1 MSVLPNHFTDK
12 EVKTI
17 TDLVIIN
24 NYSQVLTIDEIN
36 PLLNDKQVVQ
46 YNLTLGLVIK
56 LRSVIERLFDRTNL
70 QKYRSIIDIKS
81 VLYVITYIYTIQ
93 EDRNNLLANWN
104 ETALYE
110 VSDELIAKSNHL
122 SPVLSKELALLP
134 LVRCHSAYTYI
145 TYKTQFLS
153 KVKQYHETV
162 ARPEGTF
169 TSDKVDEDSYIIELS
184 KVSRSICSLC
194 NAKRQLYCGDCG
206 GVRLPS
212 TEHLLPHRVELPF
225 DILLIVHWHE
235 TLHKCTGMYI
245 YISVYLC
252 VYH

>member
-17 TDLVIIN
+17 ADLVIIN
-24 NYSQVLTIDEIN
+24 NSQILTINEIS
-36 PLLNDKQVVQ
+36 PLLVDKQIIQ

-81 VLYVITYIYTIQ
+81 VLYVLTYIYTIQ

-104 ETALYE
+104 ESALYE

-122 SPVLSKELALLP
+122 SPVLAKELALLP
-134 LVRCHSAYTYI
+134 LIRCHSNYTYI
-145 TYKTQFLS
+145 TYDTQFLS

-169 TSDKVDEDSYIIELS
+169 TSDKVDEDPYIIELS
-184 KVSRSICSLC
+184 KVARSICSIC

-206 GVRLPS
+206 GVRLPC
-212 TEHLLPHRVELPF
+212 TEHLLPPRVELPF
-225 DILLIVHWHE
+225 SILLIVHWHE
-235 TLHKCTGMYI
+235 TLHKCTGA
-245 YISVYLC
+245 YL
-252 VYH
+252 